1 MAERLVVEFDHNS
14 SSFLRGRLAGWERMR
29 RTPVAFSPEH
39 GGYWVV
45 SGYDEVARVSR
56 DEATFTSVYGE
67 HDGVRAMGIA
77 GVPRPKGLPKAGIAE
92 ADAALHQDL
101 RRALNP
107 FLLPSAVEATR
118 PLVENLTHWFI
129 DQKIETGQMDLVHD
143 LATPVPAVLTLLMLG
158 LPAEQWVDY
167 ADLFHGTMA
176 HHSSSAEHQAAVAR
190 IPAMM
195 RSLMAEVQARQAQP
209 GTDMLSAL
217 VALTGPGGTPLADEE
232 IGAVLWN
239 LVGGGL
245 DTTTSLTSLSLHYLA
260 THPAVRRRLLD
271 DRALLAPATEEFLRY
286 FSVNETLSRTVTR
299 DAELGGQAMCPG
311 EAVLLSW
318 LSANHD
324 ESVFDRPDQ
333 VVVDRA
339 PNRHLAFGIGAH
351 RCIGMHLARTTFQ
364 VMMAAV
370 LDRLPAYQLQPPGPI
385 FYEDNPIMAGM
396 VSLPVNFAPGGRV
409 TDGRRAF

>member
-14 SSFLRGRLAGWERMR
+14 RSFLRSRLAGWQRLR
-29 RTPVAFSPEH
+29 RTPVAFSQRH

-56 DEATFTSVYGE
+56 DEATFTSVYGD
-67 HDGVRAMGIA
+67 HDGVRGMGIA
-77 GVPRPKGLPKAGIAE
+77 GVPRPKGVPKAGIAE

-101 RRALNP
+101 RRALSP
-107 FLLPSAVEATR
+107 FLLPSAVEAMR
-118 PLVENLTHWFI
+118 PLVEDLTHWFI

-158 LPAEQWVDY
+158 LPGEQWVDY

-176 HHSSSAEHQAAVAR
+176 HRPSSAEYQAAVAR

-195 RSLMAEVQARQAQP
+195 RSLMAEVQARRAQP
-209 GTDMLSAL
+209 GADMLSAL
-217 VALTGPGGTPLADEE
+217 VALTGPGGAPLGDEE
-232 IGAVLWN
+232 VGAILWN

-245 DTTTSLTSLSLHYLA
+245 DTTTSLASLSLHHLA

-271 DRALLAPATEEFLRY
+271 DRELLAPATEEFLRY
-286 FSVNETLSRTVTR
+286 FSVNETLSRTVTGST
-299 DAELGGQAMCPG
+299 ELGGQAMCPG
-311 EAVLLSW
+311 EVVLLSW

-324 ESVFDRPDQ
+324 ESVFDRPDE

-364 VMMAAV
+364 VMVGAV
-370 LDRLPAYQLQPPGPI
+370 LDRLPDYQAQPPGPV

-396 VSLPVNFAPGGRV
+396 VSLPVSFAPGPRL
-409 TDGRRAF
+409 TDGRRPF